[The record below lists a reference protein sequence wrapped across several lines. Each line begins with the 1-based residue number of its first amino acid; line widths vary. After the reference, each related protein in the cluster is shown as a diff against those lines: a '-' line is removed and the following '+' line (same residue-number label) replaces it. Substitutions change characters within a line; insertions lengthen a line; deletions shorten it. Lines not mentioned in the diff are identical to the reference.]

1 MSALG
6 GAKAWRAAALVLAAI
21 SGLSC
26 GDSNTGPDTPFSIQF
41 NPPQLP
47 SMLAGDQLHDTLGNL
62 DSLHAITFN
71 AAGDTIP
78 NAPIRYV
85 HADTTTIVDIDS
97 VSGHVTAN
105 TVGLA
110 RVVAQAGGLQSP
122 PETLFVV
129 PRPDLFSGLTAP
141 VDTLDYSI
149 ARRDSL
155 FPLSVALASAGTP
168 VDHWRIEYS
177 FIYPAELN
185 TPDST
190 RVLLS
195 DENRKFSL
203 VDTTGAGISGVSGTA
218 RRFLRISVLSH
229 SFDDTV
235 VVEARAFFPD
245 HTVVPGSP
253 LRFKVLVH
261 IP

>member
-1 MSALG
+1 M
-6 GAKAWRAAALVLAAI
+6 WRVTALVLAAI
-21 SGLSC
+21 AGMSC
-26 GDSNTGPDTPFSIQF
+26 GASNTGPDVPFSIQF
-41 NPPQLP
+41 IPPQLP
-47 SMLAGDQLHDTLGNL
+47 SMIVGDQLHDTLGNI

-71 AAGDTIP
+71 AAGDSIP

-97 VSGHVTAN
+97 ISGHVTAKAI
-105 TVGLA
+105 GLA
-110 RVVAQAGGLQSP
+110 RVVAQASTLQSP

-129 PRPDLFSGLTAP
+129 QRPDLFTSLTAT
-141 VDTLDYSI
+141 VDTLDFST
-149 ARRDSL
+149 ASRDSL

-168 VDHWRIEYS
+168 VDHWRIEYH
-177 FIYPAELN
+177 FIYPADLN

-195 DENRKFSL
+195 DVNRKFSL
-203 VDTTGAGISGVSGTA
+203 VDTTGVGITGVPGTA
-218 RRFLRISVLSH
+218 RRFLRITALSH
-229 SFDDTV
+229 RFDDTV
-235 VVEARAFFPD
+235 VVEARAFYPD

-253 LRFKVLVH
+253 LRFNVLVH

>member
-1 MSALG
+1 M
-6 GAKAWRAAALVLAAI
+6 LV
-21 SGLSC
+21 
-26 GDSNTGPDTPFSIQF
+26 
-41 NPPQLP
+41 
-47 SMLAGDQLHDTLGNL
+47 GDQLHDTLGSL
-62 DSLHAITFN
+62 DSLRAITFN

-97 VSGHVTAN
+97 ISGHVTAN
-105 TVGLA
+105 AVGLA
-110 RVVAQAGGLQSP
+110 RIVAQAGALQSP

-129 PRPDLFSGLTAP
+129 ARPDQFSGLTPP

-155 FPLSVALASAGTP
+155 FPLSVSLASAGTP

-195 DENRKFSL
+195 NENRKFAL
-203 VDTTGAGISGVSGTA
+203 VDTTGTGITGVSGTA
-218 RRFLRISVLSH
+218 TRFLRISALSH

>member
-1 MSALG
+1 MSAPG
-6 GAKAWRAAALVLAAI
+6 RARVWRSVALMLAVI

-47 SMLAGDQLHDTLGNL
+47 SMLVGDQLHDTLGNL

-85 HADTTTIVDIDS
+85 HADTTTIVTMDS
-97 VSGHVTAN
+97 ISGHVTAN
-105 TVGLA
+105 AVGLA
-110 RVVAQAGGLQSP
+110 RIVAQAGSLQSP

-149 ARRDSL
+149 ARQDSL

-177 FIYPAELN
+177 FIYPADLN

-218 RRFLRISVLSH
+218 RRFLRISALSH

-235 VVEARAFFPD
+235 VVEARAFYPD